1 MKSIKEKKIKL
12 PFFLNPI
19 LLNIGLIFITLSCSN
34 DSLNTKITGKW
45 AIKSIQTI
53 NGDFIN
59 VPEHEYYE
67 LHLLNKKNNRIFEV
81 GDVSGNW
88 TLNDSLLI
96 FKNIPE
102 SKTTIDSIFVVNDSY
117 GNSTVVLQNGN
128 QKIATISSEGIEPE
142 AVTSIMELLF
152 IDDSEIHLLSNGDTY
167 IYTKIIR

>member
-19 LLNIGLIFITLSCSN
+19 LLNIGLIFITLSCNN
-34 DSLNTKITGKW
+34 DSLNTKIIGKW

-102 SKTTIDSIFVVNDSY
+102 SKTPIDSIFVVNDSY

-128 QKIATISSEGIEPE
+128 QKIATISSDGIEPE
-142 AVTSIMELLF
+142 AVTSIMELIF
-152 IDDSEIHLLSNGDTY
+152 IDDNEIHLLSDGDTY

>member
-1 MKSIKEKKIKL
+1 MKSIKEKKTKL

-19 LLNIGLIFITLSCSN
+19 LLHVGLIFIVLSCSN
-34 DSLNTKITGKW
+34 DSLNTKIIGKW
-45 AIKSIQTI
+45 AIKSIQTM

-67 LHLLNKKNNRIFEV
+67 LHLLNKNNNRIFEV

-102 SKTTIDSIFVVNDSY
+102 SKTPIDSIFVVNDSY
-117 GNSTVVLQNGN
+117 GNSSVVLQNGN

-142 AVTSIMELLF
+142 AVTSIMELIF
-152 IDDSEIHLLSNGDTY
+152 VDDNEIHLLSDGDTY
-167 IYTKIIR
+167 IYIKIIR